1 MFCSLPRSDVKS
13 MLVYTTSV
21 IFTRKR
27 SSSSVA
33 GSPYLLVPVAGAMN
47 LVGVILLFS
56 SGKWKLWGTHKL
68 VAVPVG
74 VGWDEPMMGEKSPAV
89 VRVHV
94 RVRQSKTL
102 HFPVARR
109 KQEFRQNSA
118 MVSRGNSPLRRR
130 GMNDTREGPCKV
142 RGIGDVCDR
151 QEVSVRREVV
161 RRCNVS

>member
-1 MFCSLPRSDVKS
+1 MARSCKMTFEVFPLVTITEFSKTDSIGVSNYVVTSDFKTDEFVFCSLPRSDVKS
-13 MLVYTTSV
+13 MLVYYFRDIHKET
-21 IFTRKR
+21 IQLLCRRFTLFIGPRR
-27 SSSSVA
+27 R
-33 GSPYLLVPVAGAMN
+33 AGAMN

-74 VGWDEPMMGEKSPAV
+74 VGWDEPMMGGKNPAV

-109 KQEFRQNSA
+109 SPGIQPEF
-118 MVSRGNSPLRRR
+118 GN
-130 GMNDTREGPCKV
+130 GVAG
-142 RGIGDVCDR
+142 
-151 QEVSVRREVV
+151 
-161 RRCNVS
+161 